1 MAGTQAGTEWT
12 GKKRYWLEGGENV
25 MRVELR
31 GPQQQETEGKL
42 QFHAHLTGCMF
53 TSLKAYNLK
62 VPMSGTCCIVI
73 RYDC

>member
-1 MAGTQAGTEWT
+1 
-12 GKKRYWLEGGENV
+12 